1 MKEVALEGLRLA
13 LVMLCAFAIYLV
25 FVGFA
30 AAIECKER
38 PEGGSY
44 WSWRQIDG
52 RRCWYRGEHGVVSK
66 SQLHWSEEKPKRI
79 KGDPLFNQLH
89 ADTGLDGVTWYQRR
103 PFDEAAP
110 LKPPPVLLPEVQEEC
125 CWPDLSQFDQRW
137 VGLQ

>member
-1 MKEVALEGLRLA
+1 
-13 LVMLCAFAIYLV
+13 MLCAFAIYLV

-44 WSWRQIDG
+44 WSWRLIDG
-52 RRCWYRGEHGVVSK
+52 QRCWYRGEGVLPK
-66 SQLHWSEEKPKRI
+66 SSLQWPAKPEKKI
-79 KGDPLFNQLH
+79 KGDPVFQIR